1 MSYVVKYKHSII
13 LFLWYTNL
21 KSNFGLFSSNV
32 FQSFIFDGYFIPFQ
46 LYLLTKGLIFDAL
59 CASLLISL
67 SFYATVAAHWK
78 HFIFEFCCF
87 FLFYPV
93 WRINIWSS
101 TFKNSSPDIYK
112 TTVGLNRK
120 KDRSLIDVSKLIW
133 WLERSDSKSSLTTIF
148 AISYGISS
156 ILSLLECI
164 TRSSS
169 TSLEEIKLAAILNSI
184 FHVSAFWRLI
194 VISLKYGLILSK
206 YSITDMFLF
215 LSPLLSYSK

>member
-1 MSYVVKYKHSII
+1 MIFSARFFWFLYHFMQQLPHTENISFLNFVV
-13 LFLWYTNL
+13 
-21 KSNFGLFSSNV
+21 
-32 FQSFIFDGYFIPFQ
+32 
-46 LYLLTKGLIFDAL
+46 
-59 CASLLISL
+59 
-67 SFYATVAAHWK
+67 
-78 HFIFEFCCF
+78 F
-87 FLFYPV
+87 FFFYPV

-169 TSLEEIKLAAILNSI
+169 TSLEEIKLTAIVKSI

-194 VISLKYGLILSK
+194 
-206 YSITDMFLF
+206 D
-215 LSPLLSYSK
+215 